1 VLEGTTMKSEVTGI
15 ILAGGQSKRMG
26 TNKAFVRL
34 NEKPLIDYSLDIL
47 REVTPHIILSVGS
60 EPFRYKNLPVVKDV
74 YPGCGPMGG
83 IYSALRYSNT
93 DLNLVLSCDLPF
105 VPADLLKFLTEEARN
120 DDADVTLPVDEHGYW
135 QTLCAVY
142 RKSILPKM
150 EEAVIQ
156 KNLKLKMIVSNVK
169 SRIIPVGKTHKYYQS
184 DAFLN
189 MNTPEDVFKQTKK
202 QWL

>member
-1 VLEGTTMKSEVTGI
+1 
-15 ILAGGQSKRMG
+15 MG

-34 NEKPLIDYSLDIL
+34 NGKQLIDYALDIL
-47 REVTPHIILSVGS
+47 KEVTPHVILSVGS
-60 EPFRYKNLPVVKDV
+60 ESFRYKNLPVVKDV
-74 YPGCGPMGG
+74 YPGCGPIGG
-83 IYSALRYSNT
+83 IYSALQYSNT
-93 DLNLVLSCDLPF
+93 DLNLVISCDLPF

-120 DDADVTLPVDEHGYW
+120 DDADVTLFVDEHGYW

-142 RKSILPKM
+142 RKSILPQM

-156 KNLKLKMIVSNVK
+156 KNLKLKMIVSEVK
-169 SRIIPVGKTHKYYQS
+169 YRIIPVGKTHKYYQS
-184 DAFLN
+184 NAFLN

>member
-1 VLEGTTMKSEVTGI
+1 MNSEVTGI

-34 NEKPLIDYSLDIL
+34 NGKQLIDYALDIL
-47 REVTPHIILSVGS
+47 KEVTPHVILSVGS
-60 EPFRYKNLPVVKDV
+60 ESFRYKNLPVVKDV
-74 YPGCGPMGG
+74 YPGCGPIGG
-83 IYSALRYSNT
+83 IYSALQYSNT
-93 DLNLVLSCDLPF
+93 DLNLVISCDLPF

-120 DDADVTLPVDEHGYW
+120 DDADVTLFVDEHGYW

-142 RKSILPKM
+142 RKSILPQM

-156 KNLKLKMIVSNVK
+156 KNLKLKMIVSEVK
-169 SRIIPVGKTHKYYQS
+169 YRIIPVGKTHKYYQS
-184 DAFLN
+184 NAFLN